1 MKLTHWQI
9 SYWLV
14 TTLSYFYDMTK
25 MTIKNAGRLFSAL
38 LICSVQASA
47 CTIFMKCVG
56 GKVLVGNNEDYIPT
70 NKSWLWIRPKI
81 QSANGYV
88 LWGFK
93 EKYPE
98 GGMNEKGLFI
108 DAAALPEKI
117 SIIKDPNKPDFDGYI
132 TEKVLRECSSVE
144 QAVRLV
150 SKYNLTWQEKAQIM
164 IVDKSGDYA
173 VIHANYIVRKTTPAF
188 ALTNYSIGGSGPA
201 SSTCWRRNTVEKE
214 LKENPLSVDLF
225 RKTLAKTAQTEP
237 DNATVY
243 SQVCDLESGTIY
255 LYQKHNFNQAAT
267 VSLPR
272 LLSKGRTDIAINTF
286 FPRGIGDIVT
296 SQIQQYGLAHALKN
310 YALLKKSA
318 AHKAY
323 DFSEGELDRAAYGFL
338 NRQKFE
344 EAVAIF
350 RLNKRSYSSSANA
363 KAGLANAL
371 LLQGN
376 THAADQEYLKV
387 RHADPSNYYLNLFSH
402 HEDNIIPFIVLGF
415 DGAKAITL
423 FLRNTVSE
431 GLITQPLN
439 TVKTRKWET
448 SVKVPPGQYT
458 YSFRVDDSYVLDPR
472 NRMTKPV
479 DRYLNSFLISR

>member
-1 MKLTHWQI
+1 
-9 SYWLV
+9 
-14 TTLSYFYDMTK
+14 MTK
-25 MTIKNAGRLFSAL
+25 TTIKSAGRLFSAL
-38 LICSVQASA
+38 LICSVQVNA
-47 CTIFMKCVG
+47 CTIFINCIG
-56 GKVLVGNNEDYIPT
+56 SKVLVGNNEDYIPT
-70 NKSWLWIRPKI
+70 TKSWLWIRPKI

-108 DAAALPEKI
+108 DAAALPEEI
-117 SIIKDPNKPDFDGYI
+117 SIIKDPNKPDFAGYI

-150 SKYNLTWQEKAQIM
+150 SKYNLTWQEKAQII

-173 VIHANYIVRKTTPAF
+173 LIHANYIVRKTTSVF
-188 ALTNYSIGGSGPA
+188 ALTNYSISEPGPA
-201 SSTCWRRNTVEKE
+201 SSTCWRRNTVEKD
-214 LKENPLSVDLF
+214 LLENPFSVDLF
-225 RKTLAKTAQTEP
+225 RKTLAKTAQAEP

-255 LYQKHNFNQAAT
+255 LYQNHNFNQEAT
-267 VSLPR
+267 VSLTGILQR
-272 LLSKGRTDIAINTF
+272 GRRDMAINTF
-286 FPRGIGDIVT
+286 FPIGIGEIVT
-296 SQIQQYGLAHALKN
+296 SQIQKDGLAQALKN
-310 YALLKKSA
+310 YTLLKKSA

-338 NRQKFE
+338 NRQRFE

-350 RLNKRSYSSSANA
+350 RLNKRSYPSSANA
-363 KAGLANAL
+363 KAGFANAL

-387 RHADPSNYYLNLFSH
+387 RRADPSNYYLNLFSH

-415 DGAKAITL
+415 EGAKSITL
-423 FLRNTVSE
+423 FLTNTVS
-431 GLITQPLN
+431 GDQITQALN
-439 TVKTRKWET
+439 TVKVGKWET

-458 YSFRVDDSYVLDPR
+458 YSFRVDDSFVVDPR

-479 DRYLNSFLISR
+479 DRYLNSFLVSR